1 MQCSGSGLDAG
12 RTRQSVGPATKAAA
26 PCVCHAGAA
35 AAAAA
40 ATSDRVRPVCFVQL
54 RAGCELVTR
63 LGCCLAEPRPHS
75 TAQAG
80 RSVLPPKAEGAGCCV
95 CYAGAAAASKW
106 CCQMQCSGSGLDAG
120 RSGIASTD
128 SDSSGVNYKPHRRR
142 SEHRHRRKWF
152 APEWPTHGHSA
163 CQSVAAPRCCLAE
176 PRPQHTPVATEGRR
190 RWLLCVLC
198 GCCSS
203 EQMVLPDAR

>member
-1 MQCSGSGLDAG
+1 M
-12 RTRQSVGPATKAAA
+12 
-26 PCVCHAGAA
+26 
-35 AAAAA
+35 
-40 ATSDRVRPVCFVQL
+40 
-54 RAGCELVTR
+54 
-63 LGCCLAEPRPHS
+63 
-75 TAQAG
+75 
-80 RSVLPPKAEGAGCCV
+80 

-163 CQSVAAPRCCLAE
+163 CQSVAAPQGAAVRDMRCCGCGCGCGWL
-176 PRPQHTPVATEGRR
+176 PLQHTPVGPSTKAAAP
-190 RWLLCVLC
+190 CVCAMRVLRQRANGAARC
-198 GCCSS
+198 NAVALVLMQAGHASRS
-203 EQMVLPDAR
+203 VLPPKRLRRVCVMRVLRQQQLLLHPTECGPSASCSCELVASW

>member
-1 MQCSGSGLDAG
+1 M
-12 RTRQSVGPATKAAA
+12 
-26 PCVCHAGAA
+26 
-35 AAAAA
+35 
-40 ATSDRVRPVCFVQL
+40 
-54 RAGCELVTR
+54 TR

-75 TAQAG
+75 TAHAS
-80 RSVLPPKAEGAGCCV
+80 RSLPPKAEGAGCCV

-120 RSGIASTD
+120 RSGIVSTD

-163 CQSVAAPRCCLAE
+163 CQSVAAPQGAAVRDMRCCGCGCGCGWLLL
-176 PRPQHTPVATEGRR
+176 QHTPVGPSTKAAAPCVCAMRVLRQQQQLLLHPTE
-190 RWLLCVLC
+190 
-198 GCCSS
+198 CSPS
-203 EQMVLPDAR
+203 ASCSCELVASW